1 MGVGDENFTRMLQ
14 MDSRTKPLED
24 KDGNKSER
32 DMCQFVRYNDFKDR
46 PDKLTEYML
55 TVIPSQVEAYYRA
68 SKNFVGLKDAGNPK
82 NAYLRKLKEKKEKEQ
97 YKRQQTKSTFRKNSD
112 EKYNN
117 IKDKEK
123 YEEEYV
129 NTNA

>member
-1 MGVGDENFTRMLQ
+1 M
-14 MDSRTKPLED
+14 
-24 KDGNKSER
+24 
-32 DMCQFVRYNDFKDR
+32 
-46 PDKLTEYML
+46 
-55 TVIPSQVEAYYRA
+55 
-68 SKNFVGLKDAGNPK
+68 GLKDAGNPK